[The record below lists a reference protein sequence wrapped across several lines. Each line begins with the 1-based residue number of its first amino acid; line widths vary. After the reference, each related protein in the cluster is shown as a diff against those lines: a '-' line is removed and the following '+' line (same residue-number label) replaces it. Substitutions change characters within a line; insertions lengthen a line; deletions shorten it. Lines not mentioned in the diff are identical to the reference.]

1 MSRRQHPLSVRTIDL
16 DHEQLM
22 ILEGRPGRRLKA
34 LYGGMW
40 LTTAGDHEDRLPSSG
55 DEVAVMAHRQS
66 LPQAIGKTR
75 VELIE
80 PIRPHALRRAFEA
93 LRRWLRPAIDP
104 QRG

>member
-1 MSRRQHPLSVRTIDL
+1 MSRRQHPQSVRTIDL

-22 ILEGRPGRRLKA
+22 ILDGKPGTRLKV

-40 LTTAGDHEDRLPSSG
+40 LTTDGDREDRFPSSG

-66 LPQAIGKTR
+66 LLQAIGRTR

-80 PIRPHALRRAFEA
+80 PVRPHALRRAFEA
-93 LRRWLRPAIDP
+93 LRRWLQPAVDP